1 MRNWKYGVIIVL
13 LIILMGVIIF
23 SMRAKPQKKAVSQ
36 PSGLANDPPISEVVK
51 DSSPK
56 QVEAPTNSAPV
67 YLTQEQQDSRQHK
80 WGKPNLPEV
89 DAACLHGAEAKVT
102 LRVIDSGGKPVPE
115 AEVKVAFSPRD
126 PNEAGK
132 NITGLTDK
140 ESLFVAT
147 GKTTY
152 DVSYSASKTNYYLT
166 VRNFPFY
173 WQGTECVKDGRWQ
186 PWNPTLEVVLK
197 EKRKPIPML
206 TKRVELTF
214 PKRIAVGFDVER
226 GDLVTPYGKGI
237 NTNIIFKYT
246 STFSRENI
254 HYITNDITLSTY
266 RRGGFIQLKLEQYS
280 RKENVYEAPT
290 EGYRDSLTFEL
301 VRWPG
306 KIIKDVSLPKQ
317 SYLVFKTN
325 EAKNSARFG
334 IIRDFEYGE
343 CWEQPNYCTVIFMY
357 YFNPTPT
364 DGNLSSTGRTIC
376 STPIGR
382 TTCREIHKTVEPY
395 T

>member
-140 ESLFVAT
+140 EGLFVAT

-166 VRNFPFY
+166 VRKFPFY
-173 WQGTECVKDGRWQ
+173 WQGTACAKDGRWQ

-197 EKRKPIPML
+197 EKRKPIPMY
-206 TKRVELTF
+206 TKRVESKIPVRDLPIGYDF
-214 PKRIAVGFDVER
+214 LK
-226 GDLVTPYGKGI
+226 GDWVQPYGQGKDA
-237 NTNIIFKYT
+237 
-246 STFSRENI
+246 
-254 HYITNDITLSTY
+254 DITLTY
-266 RRGGFIQLKLEQYS
+266 SETPRTNTLRRYDLIIAFTNQMDGAYLMKKDNYS
-280 RKENVYEAPT
+280 QFASAHEADAKGYQSGLAFVYERT
-290 EGYRDSLTFEL
+290 DN
-301 VRWPG
+301 
-306 KIIKDVSLPKQ
+306 KIIQDKRITEDDMI
-317 SYLVFKTN
+317 VFRVRTKTDESGN
-325 EAKNSARFG
+325 ITEAYYGKVYGPCKFADGPQRF
-334 IIRDFEYGE
+334 IRLS
-343 CWEQPNYCTVIFMY
+343 Y
-357 YFNPTPT
+357 YFNPTPNDRNLEF
-364 DGNLSSTGRTIC
+364 DGKNNLFDPDRKDSWPRN
-376 STPIGR
+376 P
-382 TTCREIHKTVEPY
+382 
-395 T
+395 